1 MERVAWQDPEYNPAA
16 WDMIS
21 QVGNYLKFEAGSQ
34 EGLVGF

>member
-1 MERVAWQDPEYNPAA
+1 MERVAWQDPKYNPA

-21 QVGNYLKFEAGSQ
+21 QVGNYLKFEAGTQ

>member
-1 MERVAWQDPEYNPAA
+1 MKFYAWSKL
-16 WDMIS
+16 DMIS